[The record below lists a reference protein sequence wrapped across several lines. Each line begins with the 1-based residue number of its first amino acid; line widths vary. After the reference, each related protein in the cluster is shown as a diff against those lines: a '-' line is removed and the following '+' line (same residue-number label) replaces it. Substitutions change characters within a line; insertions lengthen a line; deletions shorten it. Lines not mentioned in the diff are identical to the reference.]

1 MKKIRIAALLMALL
15 TLALCFASC
24 ANTPVDPEETTKA
37 GENAS
42 TEAPV
47 AGTTETPETTYPVDE
62 NGYELDRLP
71 ELNYNDQEFI
81 LFTWSNQVKWEW
93 NEDGTTT
100 GDKIHDAIYNRQVR
114 TEERLGIKFVIS
126 KQTGDWSNR
135 NSFITTV
142 EANVAAGSQDAFDL
156 VGQYTPAAPIGAMK
170 NLYLDLNEVQYLDYE
185 RAWWPEDILESCSI
199 NDNLYF
205 ITGDITGTLVR
216 NIHSVHC
223 NLDLAEKYNL
233 PNVYELVENGEWT
246 YDKFAELSL
255 GTVVGLNP
263 DGTPSYSVT
272 FTDNVQFDSLFY
284 GGGFRFVEKD
294 ADGKLIMS
302 PELSGERL
310 ENWYQIWNKFLFE
323 NEDVALLATSAAGGF
338 ASGNVL
344 FNCGTVADVQNYLQ
358 EVNFDFAILPFP
370 KYDSNQED
378 YCTTTSYWVSMFSI
392 PANANNP
399 DMSAAV
405 LECLGSYGYRYLTTV
420 IYEQAFQYRYLDTL
434 ENARMFD
441 LLHDTLVFDPGKIF
455 ADQLGCFS
463 AFRKAAGTD
472 YTSWSSYYATTKVAW
487 EKSLNKIISTLG

>member
-1 MKKIRIAALLMALL
+1 MKKIRIFAGIMAIL
-15 TLALCFASC
+15 TIALCLASC
-24 ANTPVDPEETTKA
+24 ANTPVNPDDTTA
-37 GENAS
+37 GNAS
-42 TEAPV
+42 TEAATPV
-47 AGTTETPETTYPVDE
+47 STEPAETTYPVDE

-71 ELNYNDQEFI
+71 ELNYNDQEFVI
-81 LFTWSNQVKWEW
+81 FTWSNQVKWEW

-114 TEERLGIKFVIS
+114 TEERLGVKLVFS
-126 KQTGDWSNR
+126 KQSGDWSNR

-156 VGQYTPAAPIGAMK
+156 IGQYTPAAPIGAMK

-185 RAWWPEDILESCSI
+185 RAWWPEDIRESCSI

-216 NIHSVHC
+216 NIHSFHC
-223 NLDLAEKYNL
+223 NLDLAEVYGL

-246 YDKFAELSL
+246 FEKFAEISL
-255 GTVVGLNP
+255 GVVTGLNP
-263 DGTPSYSVT
+263 DGTPGYSVT

-310 ENWYQIWNKFLFE
+310 ENWYQNWNKFLFD
-323 NEDVALLATSAAGGF
+323 NEDVALLGTSAANGF
-338 ASGNVL
+338 SSGNVL
-344 FNCGTVADVQNYLQ
+344 FNAGTVADVQNYLQ
-358 EVNFDFAILPFP
+358 EVSFDFAILPFP
-370 KYDSNQED
+370 KYDADQEN

-434 ENARMFD
+434 ENAAMFD

-455 ADQLGCFS
+455 ADQLNCFA
-463 AFRKAAGTD
+463 AFRKAAGTEFP
-472 YTSWSSYYATTKVAW
+472 SWSSYYATN
-487 EKSLNKIISTLG
+487 EKLWSRSLSNIISTLG